1 MVLYAFVRCWISD
14 DFWAFL
20 SIAGSHWGH
29 IPIAPQAFQA
39 RCLDHGRTTEELVHA
54 KDAWV
59 QEGSGAL
66 GAAEVQY
73 VSGSFWTWYVEAH
86 TQLWSCMPSLV
97 GCVRQCTK
105 KAQQKHKDR
114 MERKAERLR
123 RRGETPPEY
132 WKKLPGGKYQGGKD
146 LAKSAE
152 YPQRFATALFKR
164 WQRAQMGA

>member
-1 MVLYAFVRCWISD
+1 MPKMPEFKKAVER
-14 DFWAFL
+14 
-20 SIAGSHWGH
+20 WGL
-29 IPIAPQAFQA
+29 QKYNRF
-39 RCLDHGRTTEELVHA
+39 
-54 KDAWV
+54 
-59 QEGSGAL
+59 L
-66 GAAEVQY
+66 GAF
-73 VSGSFWTWYVEAH
+73 GHDMLKH

-152 YPQRFATALFKR
+152 YPQRFATALFKC